1 MRGLFA
7 LGAGL
12 GLAIVVAFGLSAQ
25 TGFTPFRQPDG
36 SNVQGMAMLCAD
48 PTTREALPC
57 GGAGAP
63 VNTLASPF
71 ARAAKAFA
79 LPVSTTPQTYAI
91 VQPAGT
97 AAYRGL
103 NPCPVDIVI
112 SSVTAQ
118 APVTTQP
125 VVMNGQTIPNVL
137 LVTSLTGAVNQF
149 EDTYFMA
156 RSGRVLASSPN
167 PMAGTVRYVSI
178 MAVADPGATACAF
191 RLHYGGGS

>member
-1 MRGLFA
+1 MQRVLFA
-7 LGAGL
+7 FLLLLHAASAHAQVDTTTSVAPDGAKIEPLVLWCRSGVGLGA
-12 GLAIVVAFGLSAQ
+12 V
-25 TGFTPFRQPDG
+25 
-36 SNVQGMAMLCAD
+36 
-48 PTTREALPC
+48 PC
-57 GGAGAP
+57 GGPANP
-63 VNTLASPF
+63 LNVLASPF

-112 SSVTAQ
+112 SSVAAT

-125 VVMNGQTIPNVL
+125 VVINGQTVPNVL
-137 LVTSLTGAVNQF
+137 QVTSPTGTVNQF

-156 RSGRVLASSPN
+156 RSGRVLASTAN
-167 PMAGTVRYVSI
+167 PMGGTTRYVSI
-178 MAVADPGATACAF
+178 MAVADPGATPCAF